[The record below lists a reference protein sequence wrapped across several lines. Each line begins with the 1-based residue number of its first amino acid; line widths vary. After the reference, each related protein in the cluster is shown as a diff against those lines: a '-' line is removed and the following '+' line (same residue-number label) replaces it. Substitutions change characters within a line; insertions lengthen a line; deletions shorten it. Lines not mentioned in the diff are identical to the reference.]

1 MVPTK
6 ERNQIGVFVR
16 TASEGILIDCGEGM
30 QRQFKI
36 AGASITDITKILI
49 SHWHGDHTLGLPGL
63 IQSMSASDY
72 GRTLEIYGPKE
83 TKKRIENMFEVF
95 VFDSNLNWFAKLWL
109 FERRIF
115 YNNYLFFTDA
125 TLVESNKDKENIGQ
139 FYFIKT
145 GPGAHLDNSRYLRN
159 TSTVIEDEFLAR
171 DIKPVKEIYRLDGQ
185 LAFKIYHYLP
195 GTFAD

>member
-1 MVPTK
+1 MQITIMGTSSMVPTK

-36 AGASITDITKILI
+36 AGVSITDITKILI

-83 TKKRIENMFEVF
+83 TKKRVEKMFEAF
-95 VFDSNLNWFAKLWL
+95 VFDKKLDFKVEEIKDGKF
-109 FERRIF
+109 FE
-115 YNNYLFFTDA
+115 NND
-125 TLVESNKDKENIGQ
+125 
-139 FYFIKT
+139 
-145 GPGAHLDNSRYLRN
+145 
-159 TSTVIEDEFLAR
+159 
-171 DIKPVKEIYRLDGQ
+171 
-185 LAFKIYHYLP
+185 
-195 GTFAD
+195 